1 MKLVYG
7 LINFNSLKVVYG
19 LTNFNSIFLNTLIE
33 DFFYMNINLQLKIKE
48 QKKTSTRHLALED
61 AWDKLKNY

>member
-33 DFFYMNINLQLKIKE
+33 DFFIWI
-48 QKKTSTRHLALED
+48 
-61 AWDKLKNY
+61 

>member
-33 DFFYMNINLQLKIKE
+33 DFFYMNIN
-48 QKKTSTRHLALED
+48 
-61 AWDKLKNY
+61 